1 MPGYDDLSCGLRHRQ
16 QRQMAPRRRFLAS
29 GHGAV
34 LARADS
40 GTLHYGAARC
50 AAARAGIT
58 LRQHVHHA
66 VSQKGEA
73 HMTTLIIGGTGF
85 IGRRLIPLLAKQGE
99 DSVVMDINPQTANFS
114 ELAKV
119 KVLRGDVSQFDDVMA
134 VMTAVKPDRVVNL
147 AYYISSDLPPRVAFK
162 LNILGMDN
170 CFEAARLAGCNRV
183 VYASSVAVSGE
194 QKFYGERIVNEDDFK
209 HGHVQYA
216 MHKIFNEWQARDYR
230 EKHGMEITTIRPANV
245 TGPDKVVGSV
255 DHVFCIT
262 HPARRKPVKFPY
274 KDTMRAPIHV
284 DEIAE
289 IFSRVVMKDKPD
301 HAIYNNGGHTISL
314 GELAD
319 MVREFLPD
327 AQIGFDNETG
337 GRERSGNFMIDN
349 SRVVTE
355 FGMQFRPYRERVLQ
369 IINEVRAE
377 EGKPL
382 IADRRAERQCQES
395 REVAEALGRALD
407 VLSGGAK
414 RAVRPLSVWSKDLP
428 QDGRQGGSCADSVH
442 S

>member
-1 MPGYDDLSCGLRHRQ
+1 
-16 QRQMAPRRRFLAS
+16 
-29 GHGAV
+29 
-34 LARADS
+34 
-40 GTLHYGAARC
+40 
-50 AAARAGIT
+50 
-58 LRQHVHHA
+58 
-66 VSQKGEA
+66 
-73 HMTTLIIGGTGF
+73 
-85 IGRRLIPLLAKQGE
+85 
-99 DSVVMDINPQTANFS
+99 MDINPQTANFS

-119 KVLRGDVSQFDDVMA
+119 RVLRGDVSQFDDVMA
-134 VMTAVKPDRVVNL
+134 ALTAVKPDRVINL

-216 MHKIFNEWQARDYR
+216 MHKIFNEWQAQDYR

-262 HPARRKPVKFPY
+262 HPARGKPVKFPY

-289 IFSRVVMKDKPD
+289 IFARVVMKDKPD
-301 HAIYNNGGHTISL
+301 HAIYNTGGHTISL
-314 GELAD
+314 GDLAD
-319 MVREFLPD
+319 IVREFLPD
-327 AQIGFDNETG
+327 AQITFENETG

-349 SRVVTE
+349 KPRRDRIRHAVPPLPRARVADH
-355 FGMQFRPYRERVLQ
+355 QQSPRRRRQ
-369 IINEVRAE
+369 AADHR
-377 EGKPL
+377 PL
-382 IADRRAERQCQES
+382 IWPSQIEGVPGRIRSC
-395 REVAEALGRALD
+395 LGLAACIGSLE
-407 VLSGGAK
+407 K
-414 RAVRPLSVWSKDLP
+414 RPRK
-428 QDGRQGGSCADSVH
+428 
-442 S
+442 